1 MDVVLS
7 KRAQGSRGRDLAE
20 LVVGYALILAVIWSP
35 HVTQHWLYWVGFAFI
50 IGSSLLRL
58 DLLKRSGL
66 GARGFL
72 SSLWVVI
79 AALTMGAFAVLV
91 ARDVGTYHPLYSPP
105 PFLIHVSGYV
115 IWAFLQQ
122 FILQGYVLLRLL
134 RLGLSPRRAVVV
146 AAVMFTCAHIPN
158 PVLMPLTLVW
168 GLLSC
173 LLFLRYRN
181 LYTLG
186 LAHGILGICIAVTVP
201 NALQHHMRVGMGYF
215 HYHAPAA
222 HRAVLRRG
230 ISRGARRA
238 RPR

>member
-1 MDVVLS
+1 MDLPS
-7 KRAQGSRGRDLAE
+7 PASRRRDLFE
-20 LVVGYALILAVIWSP
+20 IVVGYLLILVVIWSP
-35 HVTQHWLYWVGFAFI
+35 HLTQHWLYWVGFAFI
-50 IGSSLLRL
+50 IGSSLLRR
-58 DLLKRSGL
+58 DLLARSGL
-66 GARGFL
+66 GLRGVL
-72 SSLWVVI
+72 PSLWIVI
-79 AALTMGAFAVLV
+79 AALMLAAFAVMA
-91 ARDVGTYHPLYSPP
+91 ARNLGTYHPLYSPP

-168 GLLSC
+168 GTISC
-173 LLFLRYRN
+173 VLFLRYRN

-201 NALQHHMRVGMGYF
+201 NAIQHHMRVGLGYID
-215 HYHAPAA
+215 YHP
-222 HRAVLRRG
+222 HH
-230 ISRGARRA
+230 ARHIEQ
-238 RPR
+238 RPS